1 MKLLEWLPRESACD
15 YALRVI
21 LYNIVHLEL
30 PPGSEV
36 SSTKLSAALS
46 LSRMPVREALS
57 ELSRMGLVEILPQR
71 GSYISRIDYD
81 LVEESRFMRLVLEV
95 AVAKLACKGI
105 SREYLDAM
113 EANLREYQTVWNGDD
128 SSEQALEL
136 DNAFH
141 RLMFASVNKLWTYQ
155 RLKDQMIH
163 FDRLRTLSMSS
174 IRLKAERTLEE
185 HEDILYAI
193 ARRDEEMAEM
203 VVSRHLSHYRV
214 DLEALME
221 QYPDYFV
228 KHREVQELPPRDNAS
243 RMG

>member
-21 LYNIVHLEL
+21 LHNIVHLEL
-30 PPGSEV
+30 APGCEV

-71 GSYISRIDYD
+71 GSYISRIDYE
-81 LVEESRFMRLVLEV
+81 LVEESRFMRLVLEA
-95 AVAKLACKGI
+95 AVAKLACNGI
-105 SREYLDAM
+105 SQEYLDAM
-113 EANLREYQTVWNGDD
+113 EANLREYRAVCNGDD
-128 SSEQALEL
+128 SSDQALEL
-136 DNAFH
+136 DNEFH
-141 RLMFASVNKLWTYQ
+141 RLMYASVNKLWTYQ
-155 RLKDQMIH
+155 RLKDQMVH
-163 FDRLRTLSMSS
+163 SDRLRKLAISS
-174 IRLKAERTLEE
+174 IKTKAESTIKE

-193 ARRDEEMAEM
+193 ARQDGEMAEM
-203 VVSRHLSHYRV
+203 MVVRHLSHYQV

-228 KHREVQELPPRDNAS
+228 KHPQ
-243 RMG
+243 

>member
-21 LYNIVHLEL
+21 LHNIVHLEL
-30 PPGSEV
+30 PPGGEV
-36 SSTKLSAALS
+36 SSTKLSAELS

-95 AVAKLACKGI
+95 AVAKLACNGI
-105 SREYLDAM
+105 SQEYLDAL
-113 EANLREYQTVWNGDD
+113 EDNLRKYHAVWNGDD

-136 DNAFH
+136 DNEFH

-155 RLKDQMIH
+155 KLKDQMVH
-163 FDRLRTLSMSS
+163 FDRLRKLAMSL
-174 IRLKAERTLEE
+174 IKTKAESTLED
-185 HEDILYAI
+185 HEDILHAI
-193 ARRDEEMAEM
+193 ARQDSEMAEM
-203 VVSRHLSHYRV
+203 AVTRHLSHYRV
-214 DLEALME
+214 DLESLME

-228 KHREVQELPPRDNAS
+228 RRKEI
-243 RMG
+243 

>member
-1 MKLLEWLPRESACD
+1 MKLLEWLPRESARD

-21 LYNIVHLEL
+21 LHNIVRLQL

-36 SSTKLSAALS
+36 SSTKLSDALS
-46 LSRMPVREALS
+46 LSRMPVREALA

-71 GSYISRIDYD
+71 GSYISRIDSD
-81 LVEESRFMRLVLEV
+81 LVEESRFMRLVLEI
-95 AVAKLACKGI
+95 AVAKLACEGV
-105 SREYLDAM
+105 SQEYLDAM
-113 EANLREYQTVWNGDD
+113 EANVREYQAVWNEDD
-128 SSEQALEL
+128 GFEQALEL
-136 DNAFH
+136 DNEFH
-141 RLMFASVNKLWTYQ
+141 RLIFAAVNKLWTYQ

-174 IRLKAERTLEE
+174 IKMKAENTLKE

-193 ARRDEEMAEM
+193 ARRDAEMAEM
-203 VVSRHLSHYRV
+203 VLVRHLSNYRV

-228 KHREVQELPPRDNAS
+228 KHREA
-243 RMG
+243 